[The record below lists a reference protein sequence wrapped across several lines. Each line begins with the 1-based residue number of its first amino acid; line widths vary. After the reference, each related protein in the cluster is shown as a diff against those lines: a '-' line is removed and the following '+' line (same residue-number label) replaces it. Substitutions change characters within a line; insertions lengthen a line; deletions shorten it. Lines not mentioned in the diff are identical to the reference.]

1 MKFQSNILSEARGK
15 LNGMVFSRNRYAAI
29 IRNKTSPVNPDTSSQ
44 ALQRQNFGAL
54 SASFRA
60 LTASQIAAWNAATAN
75 WPRNNVFGQ
84 QYLQSGLNLYV
95 GLNQNLLNV
104 NKSEISDPPTPTELP
119 VLEFGAIVNTTTTM
133 TVAFTPTPVPTGY
146 SLLIFATAPV
156 SAGRNYLKNRYR
168 MISVQAA
175 AATSPADIF
184 TAYTAK
190 FGTPVA
196 GMRIGFKM
204 FLVNESTGQASVPVL
219 ASSITS

>member
-29 IRNKTSPVNPDTSSQ
+29 IRNKTSPVNPQTSSQ

-54 SASFRA
+54 SASFRD
-60 LTASQIAAWNAATAN
+60 LTAMQIAAWNAASEN

-95 GLNQNLLNV
+95 GLNTNLLNA
-104 NKSEISDPPTPTELP
+104 NQTGITEPPAPVELP
-119 VLEFGAIVNTTTTM
+119 VLVFGAITNTTTTQ

-146 SLLIFATAPV
+146 SLIIAATAPV
-156 SAGRNYLKNRYR
+156 SAGRNFLKNRYR
-168 MISVQAA
+168 IISVQAA
-175 AATSPADIF
+175 AAASPADTF
-184 TAYTAK
+184 SDYTAK

-196 GMRIGFKM
+196 GMRIGFKIY
-204 FLVNESTGQASVPVL
+204 LINDTTGQASVPL
-219 ASSITS
+219 FASSITA